1 MGMSMISPV
10 LWGVGAG
17 QGGGGRGQGGP
28 VGARG
33 TGGQEARGQARRG
46 GGGTQNGLFERS
58 FDPLSQF
65 RRGQRHGK
73 DRLTLGFF

>member
-46 GGGTQNGLFERS
+46 GGHPERT
-58 FDPLSQF
+58 F
-65 RRGQRHGK
+65 
-73 DRLTLGFF
+73 

>member
-1 MGMSMISPV
+1 MSMISPV
-10 LWGVGAG
+10 LWGVGLAK
-17 QGGGGRGQGGP
+17 GGGRGQGGP

-33 TGGQEARGQARRG
+33 TGGQGARGGR
-46 GGGTQNGLFERS
+46 GGTQNGLFERS